1 MTKYSLLYATTENKL
16 SQQDTTAMCQC
27 IFKEQE
33 AVAFFVGNALH
44 LEYVDEISGKTIKHL
59 IAGSPRRGGTQDGP
73 GLIASFSGVT
83 DITYV
88 PVENSL
94 IVCDYESN
102 SLRSVILKHP
112 FEVQTICSQTAGI
125 IINDDFCPYSLCVS
139 ANGFEVY
146 VTDYDYNTV
155 RKIDIK
161 HGTIATILGGA
172 ARTTYVGDPA
182 DISRCTL
189 LHPMSVKMDIT
200 GQYLYVVN
208 IGRNCI
214 CKLKIIPENDENRR
228 LVSVFACAQGSY
240 SLATVIHPTPSGNV
254 VVWRR
259 IQTKNQSL
267 IPHSDTWSDQIS
279 DISLYDPCNDTILFQ
294 KRVHFTPKALVLR
307 HKIAGTI
314 MYVLKRDQSG
324 GSRFLFKSKLTI
336 SCSVVR
342 LLYLAMQKPCEK
354 KNTKNTSKTFAILSK
369 CTLEYIISFINDP
382 FRLTY
387 HQIQE

>member
-1 MTKYSLLYATTENKL
+1 MTKYSLLYATNEEKL
-16 SQQDTTAMCQC
+16 TQKDTTAMCQC
-27 IFKEQE
+27 MFKEQD

-44 LEYVDEISGKTIKHL
+44 LEYVDEISGNTIQQL
-59 IAGSPRRGGTQDGP
+59 IAGLCRTGGKQDGP
-73 GLIASFSGVT
+73 GLNARFSGVT

-88 PVENSL
+88 PLTKSL
-94 IVCDYESN
+94 VVCDYESN
-102 SLRSVILKHP
+102 SLRSVLLKHP
-112 FEVQTICSQTAGI
+112 FEVQTICSQKAGI

-161 HGTIATILGGA
+161 HGTIATIFGGA
-172 ARTTYVGDPA
+172 ARTTYVGDPSLM
-182 DISRCTL
+182 SRCTL
-189 LHPMSVKMDIT
+189 LHPMGVKMDIT

-214 CKLKIIPENDENRR
+214 CKLKILPENDENRR

-240 SLATVIHPTPSGNV
+240 SLATVIHPTSSGNV
-254 VVWRR
+254 IVWRR

-279 DISLYDPCNDTILFQ
+279 DIALYDPCNDTILFR

-314 MYVLKRDQSG
+314 MYVLKRDKNG
-324 GSRFLFKSKLTI
+324 GSRFLFKITLKLPWKI
-336 SCSVVR
+336 MR
-342 LLYLAMQKPCEK
+342 LFFLAMYQPSRDP
-354 KNTKNTSKTFAILSK
+354 NTKNTSKTFAILPK
-369 CTLEYIISFINDP
+369 CTLEYIISFVNDP

-387 HQIQE
+387 Q